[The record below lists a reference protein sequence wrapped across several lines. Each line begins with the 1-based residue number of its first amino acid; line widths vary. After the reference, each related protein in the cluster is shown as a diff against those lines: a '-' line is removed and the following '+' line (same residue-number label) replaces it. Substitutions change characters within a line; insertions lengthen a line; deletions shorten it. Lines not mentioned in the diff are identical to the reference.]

1 MRHQYRY
8 HHVLTGDYLFPLL
21 VCSSSS
27 IECLVIEASSSS
39 PGSPRSMTVMLH
51 MAENQSTAIISFP
64 ATVGTLDLPHE
75 ALIQI

>member
-1 MRHQYRY
+1 MHHQYRY
-8 HHVLTGDYLFPLL
+8 HHVLTGDYMF
-21 VCSSSS
+21 CSSSS